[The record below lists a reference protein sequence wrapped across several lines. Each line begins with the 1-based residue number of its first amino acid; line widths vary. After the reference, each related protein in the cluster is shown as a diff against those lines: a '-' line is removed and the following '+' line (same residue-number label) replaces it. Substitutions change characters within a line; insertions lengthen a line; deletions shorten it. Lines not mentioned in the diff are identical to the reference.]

1 MKIDIITDMSI
12 EIGIDGMKE
21 KIEGIEIKEDKDKD
35 LTLNKEEN
43 ENKNKTFCKVMP
55 FLLQVLCLIFLSKIS

>member
-1 MKIDIITDMSI
+1 MKINIIIEMSI

-21 KIEGIEIKEDKDKD
+21 KIEEIEIIGDTDKD
-35 LTLNKEEN
+35 LIPNKEEN

-55 FLLQVLCLIFLSKIS
+55 FLLQVLCLTFQ